1 MSIESFLI
9 DFLNNR
15 LDVPVSGD
23 IPTPRPARFV
33 TLEQTGSRH
42 SNHINT
48 ADIAIQS
55 WAETRAEA
63 LALNLKV
70 VDAMEDALAEAMI
83 SRCQLQ
89 SYYNFPDLAT
99 KTPRYQAVYEVVHFF

>member
-1 MSIESFLI
+1 MSIEAFLV
-9 DFLNNR
+9 DFLGNR
-15 LDVPVSGD
+15 LSVPVSGD
-23 IPTPRPARFV
+23 IPAPRPACFV
-33 TLEQTGSRH
+33 TIEQTGSRH
-42 SNHINT
+42 LNHINS

-63 LALNLKV
+63 LTLNQQV
-70 VDAMEDALAEAMI
+70 VDAMEEALAEVMI

-89 SYYNFPDLAT
+89 SYYNFPDLSS